1 MAGRVCNYH
10 SAYNFR
16 VEIPG
21 FADAYFKTVSGLRQE
36 VEVEE
41 IREGGNL
48 LPTKLPGVGNVP
60 NVTFERGRTNDESI
74 VDWFTEIADFANGV
88 GADPCDDSF
97 KRNIAVVQL
106 NRRGE
111 EIKRYTLINAF
122 PVAIEHGEWDN
133 DSTDKVIE
141 TMEVAYDFLRIT

>member
-1 MAGRVCNYH
+1 MAGRACSYH

-21 FADAYFKTVSGLRQE
+21 FADAYFKTVSGLRHE
-36 VEVEE
+36 IEVEE
-41 IREGGNL
+41 IREGGSL
-48 LPTKLPGVGNVP
+48 LATKLPGVGSVP
-60 NVTFERGRTNDESI
+60 NVTFERGTTNDAAVI
-74 VDWFTEIADFANGV
+74 DWFTEVANFADGT
-88 GADPCDDSF
+88 GADPCSEDF
-97 KRNIAVVQL
+97 KRNIAVIQL

-111 EIKRYTLINAF
+111 EIRRYTLINAF

-141 TMEVAYDFLRIT
+141 TMEVALDFIRIT